1 VRGRVEVEVRQ
12 GGVELGEGER
22 WLVVPPGEVEGEVWW
37 GKEGEGDLRER
48 GDNWGEGGEV

>member
-22 WLVVPPGEVEGEVWW
+22 WLVVPPREVEGEVWW
-37 GKEGEGDLRER
+37 GKEGEGDWCER